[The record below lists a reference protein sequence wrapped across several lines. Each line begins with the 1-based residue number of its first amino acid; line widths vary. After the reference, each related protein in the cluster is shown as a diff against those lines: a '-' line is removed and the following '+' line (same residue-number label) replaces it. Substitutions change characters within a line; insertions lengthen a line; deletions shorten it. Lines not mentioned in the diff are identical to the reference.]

1 MSKMN
6 AVQLPQPAGISK
18 LSSGRSRRRD
28 LDKSGFALKPVGL
41 DTLRGLENMLAPI
54 DVKFARVCTNR
65 EGW

>member
-6 AVQLPQPAGISK
+6 AVQVPQPAGTSN

-28 LDKSGFALKPVGL
+28 PDKSGFALKPVGP
-41 DTLRGLENMLAPI
+41 DTLSGLEDMLAPI